1 MKHKEH
7 TVDMLHGPLYKN
19 LILFTLP
26 MIASGIL
33 QLLYNA
39 ADVIVVGRWAG
50 QTSLAA
56 VGSCGAL
63 MNLVTN
69 LFLGLSVG
77 TSVMVAQR
85 IGAGRY
91 DEVHRAVQTTV
102 TVSVIGGLI
111 LGAAGYFLARD
122 ALLAMSTP
130 EDVIDLASLYLE
142 ICFLGVPG
150 IMIYNFGAAVLS
162 AIGDTRRPLY
172 FLAASGMV
180 NVVLNL
186 VFVIAFHMDV
196 AGVALAT
203 IISQYISAALV
214 VFCLMRSHECYHF
227 DIRKMAVSGK
237 DLLEMMR
244 IGLPAGLQG
253 TLFSLSNV
261 IIQST
266 VNSFGSVVMAG
277 NSASAN
283 LEGFIYVSM
292 NALHQT
298 ALTFTGQNYGAR
310 QYRRTGRILADCLVL
325 VCAVGLLLGLLVYV
339 LRMPLL
345 AIYAPGE
352 EDVIAAGAIRCTIIS
367 LTYFTCGIMDVMVG
381 GLRGLGYSVMPMIV
395 SLLGACGLRIVWIYT
410 IFPLQPTLQCLYLSY
425 PISWVVTSLVHVI
438 CYLVVH
444 RRLPEDGQL
453 PRPRRAATAD

>member
-1 MKHKEH
+1 MTLKNRDVE
-7 TVDMLHGPLYKN
+7 MLRGPLYPN
-19 LILFTLP
+19 LLLYTLP
-26 MIASGIL
+26 LMASGIL

-50 QTSLAA
+50 SQSLAA
-56 VGSCGAL
+56 VGSCGSL

-85 IGAGRY
+85 VGAGQHQQ
-91 DEVHRAVQTTV
+91 VGRAVQTTV
-102 TVSVIGGLI
+102 TVSLIGGLVIGG
-111 LGAAGYFLARD
+111 AGFFFARD
-122 ALLAMSTP
+122 ALLLMDTP
-130 EDVIDLASLYLE
+130 ADVIDLATLYLE
-142 ICFLGVPG
+142 ICFLGLPG
-150 IMIYNFGAAVLS
+150 VMVYNFGAAVLR
-162 AIGDTRRPLY
+162 AVGDTRRPLY
-172 FLAASGMV
+172 FLAFSGAV

-186 VFVIAFHMDV
+186 VFVIVLHMDV

-214 VFCLMRSHECYHF
+214 VLCLVHSHECYRF
-227 DIRKMAVSGK
+227 DIRHPAVHGKELWEMARV
-237 DLLEMMR
+237 
-244 IGLPAGLQG
+244 GLPAGLQG

-283 LEGFIYVSM
+283 LEGFIYTAM
-292 NALHQT
+292 NSLHHT

-310 QYRRTGRILADCLVL
+310 QYSRTRRVLLDCQVL
-325 VCAVGLLLGLLVYV
+325 VCAVGLVMGLAVYALRLPLLG
-339 LRMPLL
+339 
-345 AIYAPGE
+345 IYAPGQP
-352 EDVIAAGAIRCTIIS
+352 DVVAAGAIRCTIIS
-367 LTYFTCGIMDVMVG
+367 LTYFTCGAMDVMVG

-410 IFPLQPTLQCLYLSY
+410 VFPLQPTLQCLYLSY
-425 PISWVVTSLVHVI
+425 PISWVITTLVHLG
-438 CYLVVH
+438 CYLVVV
-444 RRLPEDGQL
+444 RRLPPDGA
-453 PRPRRAATAD
+453 PPRRARA